1 MKNEIK
7 QIDNLLLEKIEYD
20 KIDQITKYMKLE
32 TL

>member
-7 QIDNLLLEKIEYD
+7 QIENLLIEKIEYD
-20 KIDQITKYMKLE
+20 KTREIKKLIKLE